1 MDISWKTTKKKLRQR
16 ARQTL
21 ATLSLEAK
29 NEQSQNICNILEQY
43 IDQYDTR
50 AVYVPFSYEPNIDF
64 FVQKLRD
71 HKKIVV
77 LPQIQDG
84 IMELAIYRP
93 NSIITKWVHGEA
105 KIENHVW
112 YNWSLDVCL
121 VPGLAFDKMWYRL
134 GHGHGYYDR
143 FFAYHRCFRIGVWFL
158 QTLVSDIAIDNRDI
172 SMDVVLY

>member
-1 MDISWKTTKKKLRQR
+1 LRQR

-93 NSIITKWVHGEA
+93 NSIITK
-105 KIENHVW
+105 
-112 YNWSLDVCL
+112 
-121 VPGLAFDKMWYRL
+121 
-134 GHGHGYYDR
+134 
-143 FFAYHRCFRIGVWFL
+143 
-158 QTLVSDIAIDNRDI
+158 
-172 SMDVVLY
+172 